1 LRLDQIAQSVGRFMI
16 RGGLH
21 PPILPANAGAVPRH
35 VAARQIVARR
45 FFSGHPDMENVF
57 SCRKRNWARIICLD
71 QKPQTLTVR
80 ARGPRRVSTICSPPL
95 VAELP

>member
-1 LRLDQIAQSVGRFMI
+1 MI

-21 PPILPANAGAVPRH
+21 PPILPANAGVAPRH
-35 VAARQIVARR
+35 VAARQIVALK
-45 FFSGHPDMENVF
+45 FFSGHPDVENVLPW
-57 SCRKRNWARIICLD
+57 RNQNWARIICLD